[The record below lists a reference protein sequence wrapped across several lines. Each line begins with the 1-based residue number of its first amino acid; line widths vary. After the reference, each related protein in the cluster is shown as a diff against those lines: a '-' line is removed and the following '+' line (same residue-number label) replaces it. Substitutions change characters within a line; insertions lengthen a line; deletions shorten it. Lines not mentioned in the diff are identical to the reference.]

1 MDQEPLY
8 KTANPALPAATQ
20 FAAATATEATKL
32 GHNFDQIQQDVAHQV
47 AQDAMN

>member
-8 KTANPALPAATQ
+8 KASNASLPAATQ

-32 GHNFDQIQQDVAHQV
+32 G
-47 AQDAMN
+47 